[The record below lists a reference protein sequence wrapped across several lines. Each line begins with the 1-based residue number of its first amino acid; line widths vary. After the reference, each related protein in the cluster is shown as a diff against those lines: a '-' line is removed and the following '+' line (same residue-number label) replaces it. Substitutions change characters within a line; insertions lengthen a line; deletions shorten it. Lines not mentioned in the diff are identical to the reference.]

1 MHRRI
6 LVAASAAAVLA
17 GCPPSHDIVKLDP
30 AAKSATNA
38 DFSLPLDATL
48 SPDGKMAYFIAI
60 LPEITSDVSD
70 TPMPARAG
78 IFSTP
83 VGSEGTNTLL
93 ASSAPLA
100 SPVNL
105 DITADG
111 KTLII
116 ADTGAGTGDA
126 DRGLLF
132 TLSAAGGTPQV
143 VETTVGYRARG
154 MSVVNQDWKDTA
166 YFTGNDP
173 ADGMPGVFALDIK
186 TGAVSTVSKSDLFAD
201 PSGLVVADSG
211 DIYVADTQ
219 NGNALSNVIQIP
231 KGKDAV
237 ELLSGLKLGYPAG
250 ISISKDQQI
259 LMVSALDPVTRKDVV
274 IRYDLKAGTTDYLRD
289 PIKDFEESAGL
300 HRAKNVESYVW
311 ADSRANG
318 GGTVYVIN
326 PVQ

>member
-17 GCPPSHDIVKLDP
+17 GCPPPHDFKTLAP
-30 AAKSATNA
+30 AAKASTNT
-38 DFSLPLDATL
+38 DFSSPLDATL

-60 LPEITSDVSD
+60 VPEISSEVSE

-83 VGSEGTNTLL
+83 IGSEGSNTLL
-93 ASSAPLA
+93 ASGDPLA
-100 SPVNL
+100 SPINL

-116 ADTGAGTGDA
+116 ADTAAGAGEA
-126 DRGLLF
+126 DHGLLF
-132 TLSAAGGTPQV
+132 TLSASGGSLEV
-143 VETTVGYRARG
+143 VDSTVGYRARG

-173 ADGMPGVFALDIK
+173 ADGMAGVFALDIK
-186 TGAVSTVSKSDLFAD
+186 TGSVSTVSKSELFAD
-201 PSGLVVADSG
+201 PSGLVVADNG
-211 DIYVADTQ
+211 DIYVVDTQ
-219 NGNALSNVIQIP
+219 TGGALANVIKIP
-231 KGKDAV
+231 KGMDAE
-237 ELLSGLKLGYPAG
+237 ELLTDLRVGYPAG
-250 ISISKDQQI
+250 IAMSKDQQI
-259 LMVSALDPVTRKDVV
+259 LIISALDPVTGKDVV
-274 IRYDLKAGTTDYLRD
+274 LRRDLKANNTEAFNAG
-289 PIKDFEESAGL
+289 ISEFEESAGL
-300 HRAKNVESYVW
+300 HRAKDVESYVW

-326 PVQ
+326 QVK